1 MVAKTKLQSRKKKVA
16 SSSPAKKKEAPKR
29 KTPSK
34 NPKEKRDYRKEYDRD
49 QSSDERKK
57 YRAELGRKNRA
68 SEKAGK
74 TSKGDGKD
82 MAHSNDVRKGGEH
95 SGETKPQD
103 AKKNRAWRKGK
114 TGYDR
119 K

>member
-1 MVAKTKLQSRKKKVA
+1 MVAETKLQKSRKKKAV
-16 SSSPAKKKEAPKR
+16 SSSPAKKPAAKR

-34 NPKEKRDYRKEYDRD
+34 NPKEKRDYDKEYKRD
-49 QSSDERKK
+49 QSSEERKK

-74 TSKGDGKD
+74 TSKGDNKD
-82 MAHSNDVRKGGEH
+82 MAHTDDVRKGGKH

-103 AKKNRAWRKGK
+103 AKKNRGWRKGK
-114 TGYDR
+114 KGYDR
-119 K
+119 G